1 MRIIIIKKREVEN
14 IFIRLHNKVSI
25 IKGLQNEPLSI
36 ASLIEIA
43 SRKGKKTHKDRSP
56 KEHECHEREFY
67 LQQRVLDFFSARRF
81 QSNSTLNRINSHTL
95 NFDFLPHSK
104 D

>member
-43 SRKGKKTHKDRSP
+43 SRKGKKRIKIDRQKSMNVT
-56 KEHECHEREFY
+56 KESFI
-67 LQQRVLDFFSARRF
+67 FS
-81 QSNSTLNRINSHTL
+81 NVC
-95 NFDFLPHSK
+95 
-104 D
+104 